1 MDDRAPI
8 LVPLELN
15 PHELRCA
22 ARLGGLQLTLD
33 DELPDWGIPLPEL
46 IALYVVPGLHH
57 ALQDSFDRAY
67 PLHYPDDVELK
78 LCNAEAEFTYQ
89 WLPIWRGK
97 AKW

>member
-33 DELPDWGIPLPEL
+33 DELPDWDLPQPEL

-67 PLHYPDDVELK
+67 PPQYPEDTGPMQWEIDGP
-78 LCNAEAEFTYQ
+78 FTYQ
-89 WLPIWRGK
+89 WLPIWWGK
-97 AKW
+97 AQW